1 MTLLVFF
8 AFLSGIVTILSP
20 CILPVLPIVLTG
32 SIGGKSKP
40 FGVVT
45 GFIASFSFF
54 TLVLSALVQ
63 TLDIPVN
70 TLRIVAVVII
80 VTFGLTMIV
89 PRLHLVFDRLMS
101 RLVGSRGSSQK
112 NGFSGGF
119 LTGVSLGLVWTPCV
133 GPIMASVITLA
144 VSQQVD
150 GGAVLIIAA
159 YSLGTAIPMFA
170 VMVGGRKLLVRFPRL
185 SAKGAGIQRIF
196 GVIMIIAGLMIGV
209 GADRRFQSFVL
220 ELFPNYGTGLTLF
233 ENSDSVREA
242 IDSRRTETSGGELFT
257 WENAPRNG
265 VPGDYGKAPP
275 IIAEGPWINT
285 DHPLSLEDLKG
296 KVVLIDFWTYS
307 CVNCVRTIPY
317 LRTWYDKYAAEGLV
331 IIGVHT
337 PEFPFER
344 NEGNVKRAVRDLDV
358 TWPVVLDN
366 NFAQWNAYHNR
377 YWPAHFFIDST
388 GRIRY
393 FQFGEG
399 SYEEAEEVIRVLLE
413 EAGSNLKEAPGNIPA
428 PTETGRRTPEVYL
441 GYERAKGF
449 LSDALVPDKLTR
461 FSLASEE
468 KPGQWSLEGEWII
481 RNDFIEIDGSGK
493 LELGFEG
500 KDIFLVVEPRGSG
513 SSFTVEIDGKLAGDT
528 VDVQGGVLHPKESRL
543 YHLASFGDPGE
554 HTLILSIEGHVRLY
568 TFTFG

>member
-317 LRTWYDKYAAEGLV
+317 LRTWYEKYAEEGLV

-399 SYEEAEEVIRVLLE
+399 SYEEAEEVIRALLG
-413 EAGSNLKEAPGNIPA
+413 EAGSNLKEAPRNIPA

-449 LSDALVPDKLTR
+449 LSDAPVPDKLTR

-528 VDVQGGVLHPKESRL
+528 VDVQGGVLNPRESRL
-543 YHLASFGDPGE
+543 YHLASFGEPGE

>member
-1 MTLLVFF
+1 MALLVFF

-40 FGVVT
+40 LGVVT

-70 TLRIVAVVII
+70 TLRIVAVAII
-80 VTFGLTMIV
+80 VTFGLTMVV
-89 PRLHLVFDRLMS
+89 PQLHLVFDRLMS

-170 VMVGGRKLLVRFPRL
+170 VMVGGRKLLVRFPRF

-242 IDSRRTETSGGELFT
+242 IDPRRTETSGGELFT

-317 LRTWYDKYAAEGLV
+317 LRTWYEKYAEEGLV

-399 SYEEAEEVIRVLLE
+399 SYEEAEKVIRALLK
-413 EAGSNLKEAPGNIPA
+413 EAGSNLKESSENISG
-428 PTETGRRTPEVYL
+428 PTKTGRRTPEVYL

-449 LSDALVPDKLTR
+449 LSDAPVPDKLTR
-461 FSLASEE
+461 FNLASDV

-528 VDVQGGVLHPKESRL
+528 VDVQGGVLNPRESRL
-543 YHLASFGDPGE
+543 YHLASFGEPGE

>member
-317 LRTWYDKYAAEGLV
+317 LRTWYEKYAAEGLV

-399 SYEEAEEVIRVLLE
+399 SYEEAEEVIRALLG

-449 LSDALVPDKLTR
+449 LSDAPVPDKLTR

-543 YHLASFGDPGE
+543 YHLASFGEPGE

>member
-242 IDSRRTETSGGELFT
+242 IDSRRTETSGSELFT

-317 LRTWYDKYAAEGLV
+317 LRTWYEKYAAEGLV

-399 SYEEAEEVIRVLLE
+399 SYEEAEEVIRALLG

-449 LSDALVPDKLTR
+449 LSDAPVPDKLTR

-528 VDVQGGVLHPKESRL
+528 VDVQGGVLNPRESRL
-543 YHLASFGDPGE
+543 YHLASFGEPGE
-554 HTLILSIEGHVRLY
+554 HTLILSIEGYVRLY

>member
-32 SIGGKSKP
+32 SISGKSKP

-185 SAKGAGIQRIF
+185 SAKGVGIQRIF

-242 IDSRRTETSGGELFT
+242 IDSRRTETSGSELFT
-257 WENAPRNG
+257 WENAPKNG

-285 DHPLSLEDLKG
+285 DHPLSLEDLQG

-317 LRTWYDKYAAEGLV
+317 LRTWYEKYAEEGLV

-366 NFAQWNAYHNR
+366 NFAQWNAYQNR

-399 SYEEAEEVIRVLLE
+399 SYEEAEEVIRALLK
-413 EAGSNLKEAPGNIPA
+413 EAGSNLKESFENISV
-428 PTETGRRTPEVYL
+428 PTETGRRTPEIYL

-449 LSDALVPDKLTR
+449 LSDAPVPDELTR
-461 FSLASEE
+461 FSLASDV

-528 VDVQGGVLHPKESRL
+528 VDVQGGVLNPSGSRL
-543 YHLASFGDPGE
+543 YLLASFRETGE

>member
-242 IDSRRTETSGGELFT
+242 IDSRRTETSGSELFT

-317 LRTWYDKYAAEGLV
+317 LRTWYEKYAAEGLV

-399 SYEEAEEVIRVLLE
+399 SYEEAEEVIRALLG
-413 EAGSNLKEAPGNIPA
+413 EAGSNLEEAPGNIPA

-528 VDVQGGVLHPKESRL
+528 VDVRGGVLNPRESRL
-543 YHLASFGDPGE
+543 YHLASFGEPGE

>member
-317 LRTWYDKYAAEGLV
+317 LRTWYEKYAEEGLV

-449 LSDALVPDKLTR
+449 LSDAPVPDKLTR
-461 FSLASEE
+461 FSLASDV

-513 SSFTVEIDGKLAGDT
+513 SSFTVEIDGKIAGDT
-528 VDVQGGVLHPKESRL
+528 VDVQGGVLNPRESRL
-543 YHLASFGDPGE
+543 YHLASFGEPGE

>member
-265 VPGDYGKAPP
+265 VPGDYGQAPP

>member
-54 TLVLSALVQ
+54 TLALSALVQ

-80 VTFGLTMIV
+80 VTFGLTMVI
-89 PRLHLVFDRLMS
+89 PQLHLVFDRLVS
-101 RLVGSRGSSQK
+101 RLLGSRGSSQK
-112 NGFSGGF
+112 SGFSGGF
-119 LTGVSLGLVWTPCV
+119 LTGASLGLIWTPCV

-144 VSQQVD
+144 ISQQVD
-150 GGAVLIIAA
+150 GGAVLIIIA

-185 SAKGAGIQRIF
+185 SAKGIGIQRIF

-220 ELFPNYGTGLTLF
+220 EAFPNYGTGLTVF

-242 IDSRRTETSGGELFT
+242 IAARRPETNGGELFT
-257 WENAPRNG
+257 WENAPKNG
-265 VPGDYGKAPP
+265 VLGDYGKAPP
-275 IIAEGPWINT
+275 IIAEGPWINS
-285 DHPLSLEDLKG
+285 DRALSLEDLKG

-307 CVNCVRTIPY
+307 CVNCVRTIPH
-317 LRTWYDKYAAEGLV
+317 LRSWHEKYAEDGLV

-344 NEGNVKRAVRDLDV
+344 NEGNVRRAVQDLDV

-388 GRIRY
+388 GTIRY

-399 SYEEAEEVIRVLLE
+399 FYEEAEAVIRTLLT
-413 EAGSNLKEAPGNIPA
+413 EAGSTPEVASGTIPIS
-428 PTETGRRTPEVYL
+428 TETGRRTPEVYL
-441 GYERAKGF
+441 GYERATGF
-449 LSDALVPDKLTR
+449 LSDISVPDKLMR
-461 FSLASEE
+461 FDLEPDMN
-468 KPGQWSLEGEWII
+468 PGQWSLEGEWII

-493 LELGFEG
+493 LALGFEG
-500 KDIFLVVEPRGSG
+500 KDIFIVVEPKNNASIV
-513 SSFTVEIDGKLAGDT
+513 TVEIDGKRADDT
-528 VDVQGGVLHPKESRL
+528 IDVQGGILNPRESRL
-543 YHLASFGDPGE
+543 YHLASFGKSGV
-554 HTLILSIEGHVRLY
+554 HTLTLSIEGHVRLY

>member
-144 VSQQVD
+144 VSQQAD

-242 IDSRRTETSGGELFT
+242 IDSRRTETSGSELFT

-317 LRTWYDKYAAEGLV
+317 LRTWYEKYAAEGLV

-399 SYEEAEEVIRVLLE
+399 SYEEAEEVIRALLK

-528 VDVQGGVLHPKESRL
+528 VDVRGGVLNPRESRL
-543 YHLASFGDPGE
+543 YHLASFGEPGE

>member
-54 TLVLSALVQ
+54 TLALSALVQ

-70 TLRIVAVVII
+70 ILRIVAVVII

-89 PRLHLVFDRLMS
+89 PQLHLVFDRLMS
-101 RLVGSRGSSQK
+101 RLLGSKGPSQK
-112 NGFSGGF
+112 NGFGGGF
-119 LTGVSLGLVWTPCV
+119 LTGASLGLVWTPCV

-144 VSQQVD
+144 VSRQVD

-170 VMVGGRKLLVRFPRL
+170 IMVGGRKLLARVPRL
-185 SAKGAGIQRIF
+185 SAKGVGIQRIF
-196 GVIMIIAGLMIGV
+196 GVIMIVAGLMIGV

-220 ELFPNYGTGLTLF
+220 DLFPNYGTGLTVF
-233 ENSDSVREA
+233 ENSDSVRKA
-242 IDSRRTETSGGELFT
+242 IDSRRTVTSGSELFT

-275 IIAEGPWINT
+275 IIAEGPWINS
-285 DHPLSLEDLKG
+285 DRSLSLEDLKG
-296 KVVLIDFWTYS
+296 KVVLVDFWTYS

-317 LRTWYDKYAAEGLV
+317 LRSWYEKYAEEGLV
-331 IIGVHT
+331 VIGVHT

-344 NEGNVKRAVRDLDV
+344 NEGNVRKAVQDLDV
-358 TWPVVLDN
+358 TWPVVMDN

-377 YWPAHFFIDST
+377 YWPAHFYIDST
-388 GRIRY
+388 GTIRY

-399 SYEEAEEVIRVLLE
+399 SYEDAEAVIRTLLK
-413 EAGSNLKEAPGNIPA
+413 EAGSNLKDSSGTVSVPI
-428 PTETGRRTPEVYL
+428 ETGRRTPEVYL

-449 LSDALVPDKLTR
+449 LSDAPVPDKPTR
-461 FSLASEE
+461 FSLASDM
-468 KPGQWSLEGEWII
+468 KPGQWSLEGEWTI
-481 RNDFIEIDGSGK
+481 RNDFIEIDGSGNI
-493 LELGFEG
+493 ELGFEG
-500 KDIFLVVEPRGSG
+500 KDIFIVVEPRDNESIL
-513 SSFTVEIDGKLAGDT
+513 TVEIDGERAGDT
-528 VDVQGGVLHPKESRL
+528 VDVQGGILSPRESRL
-543 YHLASFGDPGE
+543 YHLASFGEPGV
-554 HTLILSIEGHVRLY
+554 HTLTLNIEGHVRLY

>member
-144 VSQQVD
+144 VNQQVD

-185 SAKGAGIQRIF
+185 SAKGVGLQRVF

-242 IDSRRTETSGGELFT
+242 IDSRRTETSGSELFT
-257 WENAPRNG
+257 WENAPKSG

-275 IIAEGPWINT
+275 IIAEGPWINS
-285 DHPLSLEDLKG
+285 DHPLSLEDLQG

-317 LRTWYDKYAAEGLV
+317 LRTWYEKYAAEGLV

-399 SYEEAEEVIRVLLE
+399 SYEEAEKVIRALLA
-413 EAGSNLKEAPGNIPA
+413 EAGSNLEEAPGNIPV
-428 PTETGRRTPEVYL
+428 PKETGRRTPEVYL

-461 FSLASEE
+461 FSLASDV

-513 SSFTVEIDGKLAGDT
+513 SSVTVEIDGKLAGDT
-528 VDVQGGVLHPKESRL
+528 VDVQGGVLHPRESRL
-543 YHLASFGDPGE
+543 YHLASFGETGE

>member
-1 MTLLVFF
+1 MALLVFF

-40 FGVVT
+40 LGVVT

-112 NGFSGGF
+112 GGFSGGF

-185 SAKGAGIQRIF
+185 SAKGVGIQRIF

-242 IDSRRTETSGGELFT
+242 IDPRRTETSGGELFT
-257 WENAPRNG
+257 WENAPING

-275 IIAEGPWINT
+275 IIAEGPWINS
-285 DHPLSLEDLKG
+285 DQPLSLEDLKG

-317 LRTWYDKYAAEGLV
+317 LRTWYEKYAEEGLV

-399 SYEEAEEVIRVLLE
+399 SYEEAEEVIRALLK
-413 EAGSNLKEAPGNIPA
+413 EAGSNLKESSENISV

-449 LSDALVPDKLTR
+449 LSDAPVPDKLTR
-461 FSLASEE
+461 FNLASDV
-468 KPGQWSLEGEWII
+468 KPGQWALEGEWII
-481 RNDFIEIDGSGK
+481 RNDFIEIDGRGK

-500 KDIFLVVEPRGSG
+500 KDIFIVVEPKDNESI
-513 SSFTVEIDGKLAGDT
+513 FTVELDGKIAGDT
-528 VDVQGGVLHPKESRL
+528 VDVQGGVLNPRESRL
-543 YHLASFGDPGE
+543 YHLASFGEPGE
-554 HTLILSIEGHVRLY
+554 HTLVLSIEGHVRLY